1 MEIILTIL
9 IALAIIIVVFGI
21 WVILDTNIIMKREY
35 IVESSKI
42 PEEFNDY
49 KIAFMSD
56 LHNKT
61 KRKNIVNRVVNKIN
75 KENPDLIFL
84 GGDYIDRSRKQY
96 IKEKKGEG
104 LKKEHGM
111 ENMVEAVWTK
121 LSKLSAKD
129 GVYSVL
135 GNHDY
140 WEKEETHQ
148 KYMDKFGINNI
159 KNKGLWLYKN
169 GKRIR
174 IGGVADT
181 SEDMSDLHPTID
193 EVKNNE
199 FVIVVSHCPEIVT
212 LPNKGREGVDL
223 FLAGHTHGGQI
234 NLFGKYTPFISSRWR
249 GRMEKGRG
257 YINDKDIIITA
268 GVGVTYTPFRFF
280 VRPEYVIVKLKHKE

>member
-1 MEIILTIL
+1 MNIL
-9 IALAIIIVVFGI
+9 IGIGIAILVIAVIFLI
-21 WVILDTNIIMKREY
+21 WVIIDTNTIMRREY
-35 IVESSKI
+35 TVESPKI
-42 PEEFNDY
+42 PEEFNGY
-49 KIAFMSD
+49 TIAFVSD

-61 KRKNIVNRVVNKIN
+61 KKRNIVDRVVEKIN

-84 GGDYIDRSRKQY
+84 GGDYIDRSRDEY
-96 IKEKKGEG
+96 IAEKKAGN
-104 LKKEHGM
+104 LKNEHGM
-111 ENMVEAVWTK
+111 EDMVEAVWTK

-129 GVYSVL
+129 GIYSVL

-159 KNKGLWLYKN
+159 KNKGKWLYKD
-169 GKRIR
+169 GARIR

-234 NLFGKYTPFISSRWR
+234 NFFGKYAPFISSRWR

-257 YINDKDIIITA
+257 FINNKDIIITA
-268 GVGVTYTPFRFF
+268 GVGVTYTPIRFC
-280 VRPEYVIVKLKHKE
+280 VRPEYVIVKLQHKK